1 VYVVGVDPAER
12 GTGLGRALTLIGLRY
27 LRHRGLPDAM
37 LYVDAD
43 NAPAIALYR
52 RLDFTRWET
61 DVMFSR
67 DGAAPAM

>member
-1 VYVVGVDPAER
+1 
-12 GTGLGRALTLIGLRY
+12 
-27 LRHRGLPDAM
+27 M

-52 RLDFTRWET
+52 GLDFTRWET

-67 DGAAPAM
+67 TVPSPGAGTEQPAAETNIPGLE

>member
-1 VYVVGVDPAER
+1 
-12 GTGLGRALTLIGLRY
+12 
-27 LRHRGLPDAM
+27 M

-67 DGAAPAM
+67 DGAAPGR